1 MTARL
6 GALGAATLAAALCL
20 LAPASPAHAAA
31 ADGAHASSASQGPL
45 IDPESDDALLNLLM
59 EDGIQY
65 TTSTG
70 VEDAES
76 YGGADSTL
84 VIDSDENGLD
94 ALQIQQ
100 LANGRWG
107 RIIVLSDQQD
117 LLDALAPGVVAEG
130 QNPDSGGSSP
140 VDPGCGQADAGAAGS
155 VLMPSGSVVYQVS
168 AEKGAGATPSATDT
182 AGADA
187 TASATGAATP
197 QVSDVTGCYMPGDGS
212 GEPAMVSLR
221 NATTG
226 GDVIVLGWTDFAEN
240 QYLAQQGD
248 AALALRLFGAHG
260 TLVWLATSFTEDQ
273 NLTGCQ
279 GAACGGGDG
288 SATSGPGG
296 SGGGSGG
303 GGGLGGGGGAGQ
315 GGNGNGGSARSVT
328 LAQLIPHWIWW
339 MLLQLVVAAVA
350 LAYWRS
356 RRLGRLVSEQLPVT
370 VRAAETVEGHANL
383 YRRAA
388 AHGRA
393 AGLLRSATARRIA
406 PLLGLPAG
414 PAGRAPA
421 TLVDPIAA
429 RLGRPAEQVRAI
441 LAGAAPM
448 TEAELVQLT
457 DQLDRLEQEVRSP

>member
-6 GALGAATLAAALCL
+6 GALGATTLAAALCL

-31 ADGAHASSASQGPL
+31 ADGANASSSASQGPL

-65 TTSTG
+65 TTSST
-70 VEDAES
+70 VDDAES

-84 VIDSDENGLD
+84 VIDGDETGLD
-94 ALQIQQ
+94 AQQIQQ
-100 LANGRWG
+100 LAHGRWG
-107 RIIVLSDQQD
+107 RIIVLSVDQN
-117 LLDALAPGVVAEG
+117 LLDALAPGVYAEG
-130 QNPDSGGSSP
+130 PGADSGGSAP
-140 VDPGCGQADAGAAGS
+140 VDPGCGQTDASSAGS
-155 VLMPSGSVVYQVS
+155 VLMPTGSEVYQV
-168 AEKGAGATPSATDT
+168 AAAAGATPSATDT
-182 AGADA
+182 GGADA
-187 TASATGAATP
+187 TASASGTTAP
-197 QVSDVTGCYMPGDGS
+197 QITDVTSCYTPGDAG
-212 GEPAMVSLR
+212 GPAMVSLR

-226 GDVIVLGWTDFAEN
+226 GDVIVLGFTDFVEN

-279 GAACGGGDG
+279 GASCGNGGNG
-288 SATSGPGG
+288 TAPSGPGG

-303 GGGLGGGGGAGQ
+303 GGGGQ
-315 GGNGNGGSARSVT
+315 GGNGNGSGGGSSARSVT

-356 RRLGRLVSEQLPVT
+356 RRLGRLVSEQLPVK

-393 AGLLRSATARRIA
+393 AGLLRSAAARRIA
-406 PLLGLPAG
+406 PLLGVPAG

>member
-6 GALGAATLAAALCL
+6 RALGAATFAAALCL

-31 ADGAHASSASQGPL
+31 ADGAHGSSSASQGPL

-65 TTSTG
+65 TTSST
-70 VEDAES
+70 VDDAES

-84 VIDSDENGLD
+84 VIDGDETGLD
-94 ALQIQQ
+94 PEQVQQ
-100 LANGRWG
+100 LAHGRWG
-107 RIIVLSDQQD
+107 RIIVLSVDQNV
-117 LLDALAPGVVAEG
+117 LDALAPGVVAEG
-130 QNPDSGGSSP
+130 PGADSGGSSP
-140 VDPGCGQADAGAAGS
+140 VDPGCDQTDANSAGS
-155 VLMPSGSVVYQVS
+155 VLMPSGSEVYQVS
-168 AEKGAGATPSATDT
+168 PT
-182 AGADA
+182 AGAEA
-187 TASATGAATP
+187 TASATAGPSGSSTP
-197 QVSDVTGCYMPGDGS
+197 QITDVTGCYTVSGS
-212 GEPAMVSLR
+212 GGPAMVSLR

-226 GDVIVLGWTDFAEN
+226 GDVIVLGFTDFVEN

-279 GAACGGGDG
+279 GASCGGDG

-296 SGGGSGG
+296 SGGGAGG
-303 GGGLGGGGGAGQ
+303 GGGLGGGGSGGQ
-315 GGNGNGGSARSVT
+315 GGNGGGSARSVT

-356 RRLGRLVSEQLPVT
+356 RRLGRLVSEQLPVK

-393 AGLLRSATARRIA
+393 AGLLRSAAARRIA

-421 TLVDPIAA
+421 TLVDPLAA